1 MDQLETTA
9 PQKVFLLGF
18 KHQMYTDTIHKFTED
33 LCRIYNIEL
42 LGVVIDVD
50 HDEEEYISYWTK
62 KKKTR
67 IKTVYRYYI
76 KCFTTPTEAKNLY
89 LGCKSFRVGYNFGK
103 VEH

>member
-18 KHQMYTDTIHKFTED
+18 KHQMYTDTIHKFAED

-50 HDEEEYISYWTK
+50 HDEEDT
-62 KKKTR
+62 
-67 IKTVYRYYI
+67 
-76 KCFTTPTEAKNLY
+76 
-89 LGCKSFRVGYNFGK
+89 
-103 VEH
+103 